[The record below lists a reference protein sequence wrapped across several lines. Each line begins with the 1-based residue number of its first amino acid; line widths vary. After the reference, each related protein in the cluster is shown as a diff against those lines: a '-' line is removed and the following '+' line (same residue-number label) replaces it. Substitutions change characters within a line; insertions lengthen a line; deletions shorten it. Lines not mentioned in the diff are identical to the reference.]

1 MPGLINKQIQF
12 AESVLEQRGLRYRI
26 QYRPTNE
33 SNGAVLDQL
42 YKGKRVKEGDRIPM
56 GAVITL
62 IVGQNDL
69 GEPIPLMDFVGMTMD
84 EAKSVMDTIGITSFT
99 FVCPECATR
108 EDSLAAIIFSQTP
121 EYIEG
126 TTAYKSTQFTF
137 SLKLNTESPIEF
149 P

>member
-1 MPGLINKQIQF
+1 
-12 AESVLEQRGLRYRI
+12 
-26 QYRPTNE
+26 
-33 SNGAVLDQL
+33 
-42 YKGKRVKEGDRIPM
+42 M
-56 GAVITL
+56 GAIITL

-84 EAKSVMDTIGITSFT
+84 EAKYVMDTIGITSFT

-108 EDSLAAIIFSQTP
+108 EDSLAARIFSQTP

-137 SLKLNTESPIEF
+137 SLKLNAESPIEF